1 MKELK
6 IDPELDDL
14 LTPLSDVEHNNLE
27 KSLLEHGYIGAPIIA
42 WNGYIIDGHERYKIC
57 QKYHIEFNYEE
68 INEKFH
74 DKVDVMKF
82 IIDLH
87 FGKRNLTNAQKI
99 SIVYK
104 YRDKLIKSNKEK
116 MKLGARLGG
125 MGHKL
130 YSISEEAKTTYTDEQ
145 LARLA
150 GVGKGTIGRYT
161 FVMNHGSED
170 LINKMLSGEES
181 INGAYKKV
189 SSRKQIPNHIQKIK
203 TMKSNGKCNICECNI
218 LPILELHHINM
229 VSNGGSNIYDNIELL
244 CPNCHSLLHILIKMN
259 DIAARNSL
267 IDSLN
272 GTVYEKVK
280 DYF

>member
-6 IDPELDDL
+6 IDPELDNL
-14 LTPLSDVEHNNLE
+14 LTPLSDEEHNKLE
-27 KSLLEHGYIGAPIIA
+27 KSLLEYGYVGVPIII
-42 WNGYIIDGHERYKIC
+42 WNGHIVDGHERYKIC

-68 INEKFH
+68 MDEKFH
-74 DKVDVMKF
+74 TKVDVMRF

-87 FGKRNLTNAQKI
+87 FGQRNLTNAQKI

-104 YRDKLIKSNKEK
+104 DRDEILKLNKEK
-116 MKLGARLGG
+116 MKLGAKLGG
-125 MGHKL
+125 RYKKSH
-130 YSISEEAKTTYTDEQ
+130 STSEKVTYTDEQ
-145 LARLA
+145 LAKLA

-203 TMKSNGKCNICECNI
+203 TMKSNGKCKICECNI

-229 VSNGGSNIYDNIELL
+229 VSNGGNNMYDNIELL